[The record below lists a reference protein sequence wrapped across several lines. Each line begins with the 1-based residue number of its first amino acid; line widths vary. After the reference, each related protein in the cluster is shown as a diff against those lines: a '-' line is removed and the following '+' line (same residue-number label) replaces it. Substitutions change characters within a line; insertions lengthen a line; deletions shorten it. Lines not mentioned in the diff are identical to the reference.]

1 MPLYTRPSGSK
12 RCLGAA
18 LYSPVHCGLGAVG
31 RQAPC
36 STKLRS
42 AGVSD
47 ADERCRGDCEH
58 KPVGIAAGL
67 AAVDEATGK
76 TLYSWNP
83 SVNTSL
89 GMEAVAA
96 ANNRVAVGGQF
107 TKVAGTN
114 VQHFA
119 RFAE

>member
-1 MPLYTRPSGSK
+1 MLGRSVVFTRTLRTRSGGAPGPLLDQATQR
-12 RCLGAA
+12 RCFGF
-18 LYSPVHCGLGAVG
+18 P
-31 RQAPC
+31 
-36 STKLRS
+36 
-42 AGVSD
+42 
-47 ADERCRGDCEH
+47 DERCRGDCEH
-58 KPVGIAAGL
+58 KPVGIPLGL